1 MAKAHPAHPVQPV
14 KPAKP
19 VKKTETT
26 PADAPAFVTTLD
38 EAVDQ
43 ALAPGQGHSKK

>member
-1 MAKAHPAHPVQPV
+1 VQPV

-43 ALAPGQGHSKK
+43 ALHPGQGHSKK